1 MPKTTSPYLSR
12 LHNLLKQKLGNI
24 TRTEHNK
31 TVALQKAKQALTSH
45 FMLVVA
51 YTERKVRLPMKLT
64 TSEISEFVEA
74 QVADALTD
82 FGKILD
88 DRRI

>member
-1 MPKTTSPYLSR
+1 MPKQASPYLQR
-12 LHNLLKQKLGNI
+12 LSALLNQRLGNI
-24 TRTEHNK
+24 ARAECNK
-31 TVALQKAKQALTSH
+31 QAALRKAKEALTKH
-45 FMLVVA
+45 FLLVVA

>member
-1 MPKTTSPYLSR
+1 MPKTAAPYLSR

-24 TRTEHNK
+24 ARTEHNK

-51 YTERKVRLPMKLT
+51 YTERKVRLHIKLSSAEKT
-64 TSEISEFVEA
+64 VLIKTH
-74 QVADALTD
+74 VADALTD

>member
-1 MPKTTSPYLSR
+1 MPKQASPYLSR

-24 TRTEHNK
+24 ARTEHNK
-31 TVALQKAKQALTSH
+31 TVALQKAEQALTSH
-45 FMLVVA
+45 FMLVVM
-51 YTERKVRLPMKLT
+51 YTERKVGLHKKLSTAEKT
-64 TSEISEFVEA
+64 TFIKS

-88 DRRI
+88 DRRQ

>member
-1 MPKTTSPYLSR
+1 MPKTAAPYLSR

-24 TRTEHNK
+24 ARTEHNK
-31 TVALQKAKQALTSH
+31 TMALQKAKQALTSH

-51 YTERKVRLPMKLT
+51 YTERKVRLHIKLSSAEKT
-64 TSEISEFVEA
+64 VLIKTH
-74 QVADALTD
+74 VADALTD

-88 DRRI
+88 DRRQ

>member
-1 MPKTTSPYLSR
+1 MPKTAAPYLSR

-24 TRTEHNK
+24 ARTEHNK
-31 TVALQKAKQALTSH
+31 TMALQKAKQALTSH

-51 YTERKVRLPMKLT
+51 YTERKVGLRKKLST
-64 TSEISEFVEA
+64 AEKTAFIKT